1 MEKQKISRKF
11 IHLNKLAVYSDL
23 LTNTE
28 KMHTQN
34 LMDAIYCNLHRSTV
48 IIASNFKN

>member
-28 KMHTQN
+28 KMHTQPN
-34 LMDAIYCNLHRSTV
+34 GCNILQFAPKHSDNCV
-48 IIASNFKN
+48 